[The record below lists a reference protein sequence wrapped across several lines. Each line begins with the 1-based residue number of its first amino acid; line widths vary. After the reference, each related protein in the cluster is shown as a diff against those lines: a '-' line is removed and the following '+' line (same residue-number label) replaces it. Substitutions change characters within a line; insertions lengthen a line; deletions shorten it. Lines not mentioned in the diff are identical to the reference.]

1 MNILI
6 TGVAGFIGYHCA
18 LGLIK
23 LKKKY
28 NIYGLDNLN
37 SYYDVKLKKDRLK
50 ILNKYSNFNFNK
62 IDITNKNKIEKI
74 FKNKKINIVIN
85 LAASAGVRYSLKN
98 PETYLKN
105 NINGFFNILELSVK
119 YKIKHLLYASS
130 SSVYGDSKKFP
141 LHEET
146 DTSKPL
152 SFYAASKKCN
162 EVMAYSFANINNL
175 PTSGLRFFTV
185 YGEYGRPDMALYKF
199 ATRIVE
205 NKKIDLYNKGN
216 HIRDFTYIDDVINQ
230 IIKLINKPSRK
241 KIPYEIYNIASS
253 KPIALKKYIKLIE
266 LNLDKKSKYKLLKK
280 QPGDVYKTYAST
292 KKIKR
297 ITNQNKVTKLQI
309 GIERYIKWFKKY
321 YFK

>member
-1 MNILI
+1 MRIRSYKI
-6 TGVAGFIGYHCA
+6 
-18 LGLIK
+18 
-23 LKKKY
+23 KKKY

>member
-1 MNILI
+1 M
-6 TGVAGFIGYHCA
+6 
-18 LGLIK
+18 
-23 LKKKY
+23 
-28 NIYGLDNLN
+28 
-37 SYYDVKLKKDRLK
+37 
-50 ILNKYSNFNFNK
+50 
-62 IDITNKNKIEKI
+62 
-74 FKNKKINIVIN
+74 
-85 LAASAGVRYSLKN
+85 
-98 PETYLKN
+98 
-105 NINGFFNILELSVK
+105 
-119 YKIKHLLYASS
+119 
-130 SSVYGDSKKFP
+130 
-141 LHEET
+141 
-146 DTSKPL
+146 
-152 SFYAASKKCN
+152 
-162 EVMAYSFANINNL
+162 
-175 PTSGLRFFTV
+175 
-185 YGEYGRPDMALYKF
+185 
-199 ATRIVE
+199 E